1 MVKILPTKE
10 PLQEIR
16 IPQTGVCGSLR
27 FCLPEGRQRERP
39 NTTDGS
45 LWMVKILPTESRRK
59 SKAME
64 A

>member
-1 MVKILPTKE
+1 MVKILPRKE
-10 PLQEIR
+10 P
-16 IPQTGVCGSLR
+16 PQRDS
-27 FCLPEGRQRERP
+27 

-59 SKAME
+59 SEAME